1 MDFETVSPQEF
12 GASLRGVGLNLL
24 VTDIADT
31 VDFLVSV
38 LDMSAYRVSKD
49 FAIMTSGDQII
60 QLHQDATYAS
70 HPIYDF
76 LPENPPR
83 GLGVIVHLFDVDPD
97 QAAEKA
103 ASFGA
108 HILQAPMEK
117 PHGLRECYIMCKDGY
132 TWAASRPIQ
141 NENP

>member
-1 MDFETVSPQEF
+1 MDFETVSPQDF

-60 QLHQDATYAS
+60 QIHQDATYAS
-70 HPIYDF
+70 HPIYD
-76 LPENPPR
+76 
-83 GLGVIVHLFDVDPD
+83 
-97 QAAEKA
+97 
-103 ASFGA
+103 
-108 HILQAPMEK
+108 
-117 PHGLRECYIMCKDGY
+117 LRFS
-132 TWAASRPIQ
+132 A
-141 NENP
+141 